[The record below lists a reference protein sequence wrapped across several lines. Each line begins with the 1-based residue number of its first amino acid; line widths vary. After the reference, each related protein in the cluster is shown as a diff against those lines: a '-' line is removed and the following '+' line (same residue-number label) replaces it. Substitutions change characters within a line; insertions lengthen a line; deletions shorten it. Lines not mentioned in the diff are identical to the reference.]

1 MSHELL
7 QERTK
12 VKALG
17 EELEHPLNVHR
28 WRKLEGS
35 DPTTYELIRKV
46 QMLQKRLISKTEEVV
61 EKDLAIQEKEKLYCE
76 LKQILARQP
85 GPEAIEQ
92 LGIYKVRRL
101 SHQTRYLTM
110 CLADGRRR

>member
-1 MSHELL
+1 ME
-7 QERTK
+7 EKTK

-46 QMLQKRLISKTEEVV
+46 QTLQKRLILKTEEVV
-61 EKDLAIQEKEKLYCE
+61 EKDMMIREKEKLYCE
-76 LKQILARQP
+76 LKQVLARQP
-85 GPEAIEQ
+85 GPEAAEQ
-92 LGIYKVRRL
+92 LSSCRVWYQFL
-101 SHQTRYLTM
+101 SF
-110 CLADGRRR
+110 DIVGVFRRR